1 MRYDG
6 AFAPTIGFLHC
17 YGELSVSRALRRD
30 QSTDKYNPGS
40 HMRLF
45 LSCLSLFAGCAPMQ
59 QSLLFP
65 PKAKQPELTL

>member
-1 MRYDG
+1 LFHIVSVMRYDG

-17 YGELSVSRALRRD
+17 YGELSVSRALRRE

-45 LSCLSLFAGCAPMQ
+45 LSCLLLFASRTPIPQILPA
-59 QSLLFP
+59 
-65 PKAKQPELTL
+65 A